1 MTINNKN
8 DLKNAFSKVLQQGLI
23 QTSERIKS
31 IIDSYLDSWY
41 NDYSPV
47 RYRRTETFLNSCLIS
62 ELKQKG
68 KEYFID
74 VYIDTKKLEASYK
87 VSSSY
92 VMRILNN
99 ADQGIHGVESPQ
111 VGDNDI
117 RFWSN
122 AIDDINYNKKAVIL
136 AGFIEYAKSQGIPI
150 SLK

>member
-8 DLKNAFSKVLQQGLI
+8 DLKDAFSKVLQQGLI

-31 IIDSYLDSWY
+31 IIDSFLDSWY
-41 NDYSPV
+41 HDYLPV
-47 RYRRTETFLNSCLIS
+47 QYKRTETFL
-62 ELKQKG
+62 
-68 KEYFID
+68 D
-74 VYIDTKKLEASYK
+74 
-87 VSSSY
+87 
-92 VMRILNN
+92 N
-99 ADQGIHGVESPQ
+99 ANQGVHGVGSPQ
-111 VGDNDI
+111 VGNSYI